1 MDVKK
6 TVNKIKDKIESSP
19 AYGQFNETVQNFTDA
34 ANKLKDDGLK
44 DTIID
49 YLHEENKKK
58 DPNFLVMKSIFDKIK
73 AANTIII
80 HRHVHPDGDAL
91 GSSYGL
97 REILR
102 ASFPEKVVLSVG
114 DDSVNYLK
122 FLGEDDKVT
131 EADYI
136 GSLVIVVDT
145 ANSKRI
151 SGEHYKKGK
160 DLIKIDHH
168 LNVEDYGTIN
178 YVREEMPSTATII
191 TEFFNVF
198 KKELKITEKGA
209 MSLYLGTVTDTGR
222 FRYSSVGGDTLRLA
236 GSLLDYKFDTERM
249 YANLNLKD
257 RQSLKLTGY
266 VLNNFKT
273 TKNGVNY
280 IYISKKTQKKFKIT
294 TEEATAQVN
303 VMDSVKGSIV
313 WILFV
318 EFDGIIRA
326 RLRSRF
332 VGINEL
338 AKEFG
343 GGGHMQ
349 ASGASARNKREMMKM
364 IKSADKIVKKF
375 KEENEDVM

>member
-6 TVNKIKDKIESSP
+6 TVTKIKEKIEKTAAYAELNDAAKNVSNIANKIKE
-19 AYGQFNETVQNFTDA
+19 
-34 ANKLKDDGLK
+34 DGLK
-44 DTIID
+44 DVVME
-49 YLHEENKKK
+49 YLHEDSIKK
-58 DPNFLVMKSIFDKIK
+58 DPHFAKKQAIFDKIK
-73 AANTIII
+73 EASTIII

-102 ASFPEKVVLSVG
+102 MSFPEKAIYSVG
-114 DDSVNYLK
+114 EDTVNYLQ
-122 FLGEDDKVT
+122 FMGSDDKVT

-136 GSLVIVVDT
+136 DSLVIVVDT

-151 SGEHYKKGK
+151 SGESYNKGK
-160 DLIKIDHH
+160 ELVKIDHH
-168 LNVEDYGTIN
+168 INVEDYGDIN
-178 YVREEMPSTATII
+178 YVREEMPSTASII
-191 TEFFNVF
+191 TDFFNTF
-198 KKELKITEKGA
+198 KKELKISQEGA
-209 MSLYLGTVTDTGR
+209 MYLYLGTVTDTGR
-222 FRYSSVGGDTLRLA
+222 FRYSSVNGDTLRLA
-236 GSLLDYKFDTERM
+236 GTLLDYNFDTERM

-257 RQSLKLTGY
+257 RNSMKLTGY

-273 TKNGVNY
+273 TKNGVSY
-280 IYISKKTQKKFKIT
+280 IYISKKVQKKFKVS

-303 VMDSVKGSIV
+303 VMDSVKGSLI

-332 VGINEL
+332 IGVNEI
-338 AKEFG
+338 AREFN

-349 ASGASARNKREMMKM
+349 ASGASAKNKREMMKM
-364 IKSADKIVKKF
+364 VKLADKELKKF
-375 KEENEDVM
+375 KEENEDVI

>member
-1 MDVKK
+1 M
-6 TVNKIKDKIESSP
+6 
-19 AYGQFNETVQNFTDA
+19 
-34 ANKLKDDGLK
+34 
-44 DTIID
+44 
-49 YLHEENKKK
+49 
-58 DPNFLVMKSIFDKIK
+58 
-73 AANTIII
+73 
-80 HRHVHPDGDAL
+80 
-91 GSSYGL
+91 
-97 REILR
+97 
-102 ASFPEKVVLSVG
+102 
-114 DDSVNYLK
+114 
-122 FLGEDDKVT
+122 GEDDKVT
-131 EADYI
+131 EADYT

-151 SGEHYKKGK
+151 SGEHYNKGK
-160 DLIKIDHH
+160 DIIKIDHH

-198 KKELKITEKGA
+198 KKELKLTERGA
-209 MSLYLGTVTDTGR
+209 MYLYLGTVTDTGR
-222 FRYSSVGGDTLRLA
+222 FRYNSVNGQTLRLA
-236 GSLLDYKFDTERM
+236 GSLLDYNFDTERM

-257 RQSLKLTGY
+257 RESLKLTGY

-280 IYISKKTQKKFKIT
+280 IYISKKTQKKFKIS
-294 TEEATAQVN
+294 TEEATGQVN

-332 VGINEL
+332 VGVNEL

-364 IKSADKIVKKF
+364 VKMADKLVKKF